1 MSYRTSILEERMR
14 TRFLRSGPIVAALAC
29 AAMAAGCGGGTVGGA
44 ADAGRGGGPGTGA
57 GGQGAG
63 GATGAGGGAGA
74 TGASSARA
82 LAAMLGRP
90 GNFLVGMGND
100 LANNHD
106 QDGAYTLGV
115 TLDLHD
121 AYLVGLMGQGGW
133 PDWNAGGTFVDILAD
148 TAAKHGVV
156 PMFTLYSFAAQGEAR
171 TDILEDADFMMRWW
185 AGARLLFD
193 RLAVFGQPAVVHI
206 EPDYWGFTQQASNGD
221 PTKLPALVT
230 MVPDCAD
237 LPNDIGGVGACVIRL
252 GRKYAPKAALGL
264 HASAWGGA
272 PADVAAWMNAVGAQ
286 ASDFVGVDP
295 LDRDAGCFEAHVDPN
310 CQRNDGPWY
319 WDESNATHPNF
330 ADHLAFTKTVST
342 GTGKPILWW
351 QVPFGVP
358 SATAGGTAGHYRDN
372 RVHYLFSHVG
382 DFIAAGFAG
391 ASFGVGAGNQTY
403 ITTDGGQFKSAV
415 TAYLANPTS
424 LP

>member
-1 MSYRTSILEERMR
+1 MRPSAMSLVRAASVL
-14 TRFLRSGPIVAALAC
+14 VAASALGAC
-29 AAMAAGCGGGTVGGA
+29 VGGS
-44 ADAGRGGGPGTGA
+44 DAKGSGKGGAPGA
-57 GGQGAG
+57 GGAGGGAGGSPGSGSGGSGSAGGAG
-63 GATGAGGGAGA
+63 GATGAS
-74 TGASSARA
+74 TARA
-82 LAAMLGRP
+82 LAVKLGRP

-100 LANNHD
+100 LANDHN

-121 AYLVGLMGQGGW
+121 AYLVGLEGQGGW
-133 PDWNAGGTFVDILAD
+133 PDWNAGGTFVNILAD
-148 TAAKHGVV
+148 TAAAHGVV

-171 TDILEDADFMMRWW
+171 TDILQNQDFMKRWW
-185 AGARLLFD
+185 DGARLLFD
-193 RLAVFGQPAVVHI
+193 RLAAFDKPAVVHI

-237 LPNDIGGVGACVIRL
+237 LPNHIGGVGSCIMRL

-264 HASAWGGA
+264 HASAWGGT
-272 PADVAAWMNAVGAQ
+272 PASVVTFMNGVGAQ
-286 ASDFVGVDP
+286 AGDFVVLDA

-319 WDESNATHPNF
+319 WDEANVTHPNF
-330 ADHLAFTKTVST
+330 ADHLAFAKTIAD
-342 GTGKPILWW
+342 GTGKPIVWW

-358 SATAGGTAGHYRDN
+358 SSTAGGTAGHYRDN
-372 RVHYLFSHVG
+372 RVHYLFAHVG
-382 DFIAAGFAG
+382 EFISAGFAG

-403 ITTDGGQFKSAV
+403 ITTYGGQFKSAV
-415 TAYLANPTS
+415 TAYLANPIP